1 MTVKEALA
9 VCKAAPTEDL
19 SGITPE
25 RALEYQ
31 QAFATLVDVQHSAV
45 CNMAGIDRNRN
56 VFPNPKE
63 QDKHL
68 TTLNSIGVGLVKAT
82 GLVESIC
89 AFRSNNVKKL
99 PASESLVSILA
110 RIALGRLQNVGDKFD
125 IDLPNFNI
133 SFTAVEAQKISWN
146 VADIIKKAG
155 ASIVINVENANLK
168 DCIKNFDEPPIN
180 PNGCANAVNRGDLDP
195 ADKVITTSFDVAIAF
210 SYKLPKD
217 EEVK

>member
-1 MTVKEALA
+1 MTVKEARA
-9 VCKAAPTEDL
+9 ICIAAPFEDL
-19 SGITPE
+19 SALTPE

-31 QAFATLVDVQHSAV
+31 EAFATLIDVQHSAV

-82 GLVESIC
+82 GIADSIC
-89 AFRSNNVKKL
+89 AFRSNNTKKL

-125 IDLPNFNI
+125 IDLPNLNI
-133 SFTAVEAQKISWN
+133 TFTAAEAQKISWN
-146 VADIIKKAG
+146 VPNILKKAG
-155 ASIVINVENANLK
+155 ASIVINVENPNLK

-180 PNGCANAVNRGDLDP
+180 PSGCSNAVIRGDLDP
-195 ADKVITTSFDVAIAF
+195 SDKVITTAFDVAITF
-210 SYKLPKD
+210 SYKIPDNK
-217 EEVK
+217 EAI